1 MNPLPLIPALW
12 LAPFKAV
19 PAWVYVG
26 GAASAA
32 LLAALAI
39 ASHHGAERQAKVDAP
54 IVAQVPVAQGQAT
67 LNASTTEA
75 ASARHQTENVIA
87 AHAVV
92 HEAAIRSE
100 AAIQGNAGGGW
111 DALDDWLCDTPGD
124 QPGCPAKGR

>member
-19 PAWVYVG
+19 PSWVYLG

-39 ASHHGAERQAKVDAP
+39 ASHHGSERQRVADAP

-92 HEAAIRSE
+92 HEAAI
-100 AAIQGNAGGGW
+100 QGNAGGGW

-124 QPGCPAKGR
+124 QPGCAPKGR